1 MRIACIHIPQFAL
14 QAATRHDPSLTG
26 KAVALTVA
34 APGAPVVAYS
44 RHAYLLGVRAGMSAP
59 VARQLSS
66 ELQVMAESHAAERE
80 LVAGIAESLMAI
92 TPMVDRGGRT
102 GPSGLH
108 YALYAEVP
116 AGTRGATFGARAR
129 ELVAAHGVSVRIGI
143 ADDKF
148 TAWAAASQIR
158 ATAARVEDVAAVIS
172 VPRGGA
178 AAFLAPLPL
187 SMLPIS
193 PEVQHMLGALGVRTL
208 GEFASL
214 PEPTTGTAA
223 SGGGSFGGAASDDGF
238 GMDLQAL
245 ARGDSREAARLI
257 AYRGRAVSSE
267 SIAITPEHS
276 AAAAIGTLAER
287 LALVLKGRGEAAAQ
301 VRFKVGKSDGTSR
314 TVELTFVPTVIEAAV
329 LADRLGACL
338 GDAHGA
344 VSISVEVVGVVLGGA
359 STVTLVADVSPSQ
372 PADIMDSLERGFQ
385 LALPAAELGVNTPDG
400 HRYRRMR
407 RGKQRRRSEVTAQSR
422 LFGG

>member
-1 MRIACIHIPQFAL
+1 
-14 QAATRHDPSLTG
+14 
-26 KAVALTVA
+26 
-34 APGAPVVAYS
+34 
-44 RHAYLLGVRAGMSAP
+44 MSAP
-59 VARQLSS
+59 VARHLSS
-66 ELQVMAESHAAERE
+66 ELQLIAESHAAERE
-80 LVAGIAESLMAI
+80 LVAGIAESLLAI
-92 TPMVDRGGRT
+92 APMVDRGGRT
-102 GPSGLH
+102 GPQCGANERTLGAGPGLH
-108 YALYAEVP
+108 YALYCEVP

-129 ELVAAHGVSVRIGI
+129 ELVAAHGVSARIGI

-158 ATAARVEDVAAVIS
+158 SSGTRMDDVAAVVS

-193 PEVQHMLGALGVRTL
+193 PEVQHMLGALGVKTL
-208 GEFASL
+208 GEFAAL
-214 PEPTTGTAA
+214 PEPTTGSAA
-223 SGGGSFGGAASDDGF
+223 GSGGGTFGGAASDDGF

-257 AYRGRAVSSE
+257 PYRGRAVTSE
-267 SIAITPEHS
+267 SITITPDHS

-301 VRFKVGKSDGTSR
+301 IRFKVRKADDSVRS
-314 TVELTFVPTVIEAAV
+314 VELILVPTVVDAAV

-338 GDAHGA
+338 GDASGA
-344 VSISVEVVGVVLGGA
+344 VGLSIEVVGVSLHGP
-359 STVTLVADVSPSQ
+359 VAEPVPMAAPQ
-372 PADIMDSLERGFQ
+372 EPAEIMDSLEHGFQ
-385 LALPAAELGVNTPDG
+385 LALPASELGYNAPDG

-422 LFGG
+422 LFGA

>member
-14 QAATRHDPSLTG
+14 QAANRQDPSLTG
-26 KAVALTVA
+26 KAVALSVA

-44 RHAYLLGVRAGMSAP
+44 RQAYALGVRAGMSAP
-59 VARQLSS
+59 VARHLSS
-66 ELQVMAESHAAERE
+66 ELQVIAESHAAERE
-80 LVAGIAESLMAI
+80 LVAAIAESLLAI
-92 TPMVDRGGRT
+92 APMVDRGGRT
-102 GPSGLH
+102 GPNGLH
-108 YALYAEVP
+108 YALYCEVP

-158 ATAARVEDVAAVIS
+158 SSGTRIDDVAAVVS

-193 PEVQHMLGALGVRTL
+193 PEVQHMLSALGVKTL
-208 GEFASL
+208 GEFAAL
-214 PEPTTGTAA
+214 PEPTTGSAA
-223 SGGGSFGGAASDDGF
+223 GTGGGTFGGAASDDGF

-257 AYRGRAVSSE
+257 PYRGRAVTSE
-267 SIAITPEHS
+267 SITITPEHS
-276 AAAAIGTLAER
+276 AAAAIGMLAER

-301 VRFKVGKSDGTSR
+301 IRFKVRKADDSVRS
-314 TVELTFVPTVIEAAV
+314 VELILVPTVVDASV

-338 GDAHGA
+338 GDAGGA
-344 VSISVEVVGVVLGGA
+344 VGLSVEVVGVSLHGP
-359 STVTLVADVSPSQ
+359 VAE
-372 PADIMDSLERGFQ
+372 PAPMAPPQEPAEIMDSLEHGFQ
-385 LALPAAELGVNTPDG
+385 LALPTSELGYNAPDG